1 MLATVLLSMNLLSWS
16 QNSIN
21 DSIPSTGVVEVD
33 SVKLPVELIRKANI
47 KLIEAEADKAIKNQ
61 LLKIVD
67 TYKSENNTL
76 NSFINKQ
83 NKILISVT
91 NDNNKIKEEN
101 DKLMKKLNVSLIG
114 NCGLL
119 VALGL
124 IILL

>member
-1 MLATVLLSMNLLSWS
+1 M
-16 QNSIN
+16 
-21 DSIPSTGVVEVD
+21 EVD

-67 TYKSENNTL
+67 TYKSENNAL

>member
-1 MLATVLLSMNLLSWS
+1 MTVLLSMNLLSWS

-21 DSIPSTGVVEVD
+21 YSIPSTGVIEVD

-67 TYKSENNTL
+67 TYKSENNAL

-119 VALGL
+119 IALGL